1 MLSFRC
7 PVLLSCFQSADKES
21 AVGSESEEEEEFYD
35 ADEETQMIKWKPQNP
50 PRKQIVFC
58 ASG

>member
-7 PVLLSCFQSADKES
+7 PFLLSCCQSADKES

-35 ADEETQMIKWKPQNP
+35 ADEETQMIKWRTPESSSEADHLL
-50 PRKQIVFC
+50 C
-58 ASG
+58 L